1 MLTNTSHRDLLLWN
15 GMKGDQQWG
24 FAFYA
29 WHGLPRLHELFLV
42 PRIHLLDLIYELALL
57 FFPFG

>member
-15 GMKGDQQWG
+15 GMRGDQQWG

-29 WHGLPRLHELFLV
+29 WHGLPHLHELFLV